1 MTYSSGGLI
10 QASDYNT
17 LAWGSTSGGTYVDSD
32 NLAVVWGV
40 GTGRFGYGQS
50 TSSFSQVAASNTVT
64 ATQWN
69 GLLGAMTAAKNH
81 SGATLGAMPASVTA
95 GSVISYI
102 GTVASNLASLKA
114 AAGTTSGALVNSA
127 PTNKTTAAGWQTAT
141 HTHTVTFA
149 SADAARYFF
158 NAGGQIKITPSILNS
173 GAARELEWYDLATKC
188 GTITFG
194 YRNTTESGTGTPTT
208 LLNAN
213 NGGYWNLT
221 TTPTTHFLMY
231 ADSAPYTPNYISIQ
245 VSWSGTAAN
254 GGYPTLT
261 FTTLWND
268 AQNQA
273 LEDINAAT
281 GAALPGT
288 QNVDNIA
295 TTSLV
300 VASPPTTYLTNT
312 WGTPTVS

>member
-17 LAWGSTSGGTYVDSD
+17 LAWGSAGGGTYVDSD
-32 NLAVVWGV
+32 NLAVVWGT
-40 GTGRFGYGQS
+40 GTGRYGFGQS
-50 TSSFSQVAASNTVT
+50 TSAFTQVAAPNIVT
-64 ATQWN
+64 AAQWT
-69 GLLGAMTAAKNH
+69 GLLGQMTAAKNH
-81 SGATLGAMPASVTA
+81 NGATFGTMGSSVTA
-95 GSVISYI
+95 GTVISYI
-102 GTVASNLASLKA
+102 STVASNLTALRGA
-114 AAGTTSGALVNSA
+114 VGTSAGALTNSA
-127 PTNKTTAAGWQTAT
+127 ATNKTTASGWQTAT

-158 NAGGQIKITPSILNS
+158 NAGGQIKITPSIPNS
-173 GAARELEWYDLATKC
+173 GATRELEWYDLATKC

-194 YRNTTESGTGTPTT
+194 YRNTTGSGTGTPTT

-281 GAALPGT
+281 GAAIPGT